1 MFNIEHFTLF
11 GILFCLSFA
20 LATKPQKSY
29 DRNFWGA
36 TAFFIIAYTIIVGLR
51 DGWGGDY
58 VNYEFS
64 YNMLEYDY
72 TKDYDIAYWKMYEW
86 EKALGLPFAGSVL
99 ISTLLIVISY
109 FYIVKAMKGDKYML
123 MCFLPAT
130 LLITTYAMRQFHAI
144 AYINIAIALIL
155 FNDNLIKKRKWAIIT
170 SALLVLLA
178 YHTHSAS
185 LAYAIPFAI
194 FLFYRNPIH
203 IPYKISI
210 VVFLCTI
217 VFASIITPIFNN
229 IFLSFFEGLTMNDHL
244 QNYVDKADGIIFGED
259 SIEDNMFAYGGIFQI
274 VHYAGQICLLYVTAR
289 ALSIKP
295 NKNVTYIYNIVV
307 IAILIQ
313 QIFSNQEIMRRLI
326 DPIALL
332 YFIPLGYAI
341 NILMEYRKLRFK
353 GYDLYLL
360 CMGIALFR
368 VYYQMLSFLTDFR
381 LAGFVWD

>member
-1 MFNIEHFTLF
+1 MFNLEHFLLF
-11 GILFCLSFA
+11 TILFCLSFV
-20 LATKPQKSY
+20 LAAKSPKSY
-29 DRNFWGA
+29 EKNFWGTA
-36 TAFFIIAYTIIVGLR
+36 AFFIIAYTIIVGLR
-51 DGWGGDY
+51 YGWGGDY
-58 VNYEFS
+58 RNYEFM
-64 YNMLEYDY
+64 YNNVENDY
-72 TKDYDIAYWKMYEW
+72 TLNYDVAYWYLYKI
-86 EKALGLPFAGSVL
+86 EKAIGLSFAESLL
-99 ISTLLIVISY
+99 ISTLLIIISY
-109 FYIVKAMKGDKYML
+109 FSIVKAMKGDRYML
-123 MCFLPAT
+123 MFFLPAT
-130 LLITTYAMRQFHAI
+130 ILITTYAIRQFHAI

-155 FNDNLIKKRKWAIIT
+155 FNDNLIKKKTSIII
-170 SALLVLLA
+170 SALLILLA
-178 YHTHSAS
+178 YHTHGAS

-244 QNYVDKADGIIFGED
+244 QNYIDKADGVIFGED
-259 SIEDNMFAYGGIFQI
+259 SIEDGMFVIGGIFQI

-307 IAILIQ
+307 IAILLQ
-313 QIFSNQEIMRRLI
+313 QIFFNQEIMRRLI

-341 NILMEYRKLRFK
+341 NILMEYRKFHFK
-353 GYDLYLL
+353 GYGLYLL

-368 VYYQMLSFLTDFR
+368 VYYQMFSFLTNFR